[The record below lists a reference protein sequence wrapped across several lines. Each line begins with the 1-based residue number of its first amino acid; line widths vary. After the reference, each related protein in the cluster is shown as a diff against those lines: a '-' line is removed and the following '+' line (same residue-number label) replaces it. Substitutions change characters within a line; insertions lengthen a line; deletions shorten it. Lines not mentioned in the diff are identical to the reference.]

1 MTITILLALIDLG
14 SATALSAVLSLVT
27 AGFYSSALIACV
39 VLLVKRI
46 TKPTDIR
53 WGPFQLGKLGIPIN
67 VLAIIWTSIGI
78 FFSFWPSNAQVTLEN
93 MNWSSLVFGLALLM
107 STAFWFLHS
116 KKTYTGPI
124 REVDY

>member
-27 AGFYSSALIACV
+27 AGFYSSTLIAST

-46 TKPTDIR
+46 TDPSDIR
-53 WGPFQLGKLGIPIN
+53 WGPFKLGRLGLPIN
-67 VLAIIWTSIGI
+67 VLSILWTTIGI

-93 MNWSSLVFGLALLM
+93 MNWSSFVFGLALLM

-116 KKTYTGPI
+116 KKVYTGPI
-124 REVDY
+124 RDINY